1 MAFSLLVQSKLAC
14 LWLHYILSLLSCIC
28 LLAGMEWWNSP
39 ALSVCLSLLSF
50 FPSLSST
57 FLSLVS
63 RSFGDILSLSSLSIH
78 CLSVKRLGVLCNVT
92 VSLKDK
98 TGSDMNLLT
107 YSSSPASL
115 RPLSSSINPQPLAS
129 LSTVISVAS
138 KIQHFSHIQVFRNL
152 LTHRIIPVET
162 FALINT

>member
-14 LWLHYILSLLSCIC
+14 LWLHYDLSLLSCIC

-39 ALSVCLSLLSF
+39 ALSVCLFLSF
-50 FPSLSST
+50 CLSHLHFCLSFLALLET
-57 FLSLVS
+57 F
-63 RSFGDILSLSSLSIH
+63 SLSSLSIH

-115 RPLSSSINPQPLAS
+115 RPLSPSINPQPLAS
-129 LSTVISVAS
+129 LSIVLSVTG
-138 KIQHFSHIQVFRNL
+138 KIQHFSSRKSFQKPANAQNYTCGDFCFN
-152 LTHRIIPVET
+152 
-162 FALINT
+162 